1 MEVQVQLGCDILES
15 PRVAQVRGMFDL
27 PPQTRSELSTTHHLP
42 LDEKPWNIG
51 LIFGASGSGK
61 STLAK
66 SIWVNN
72 IHGRP
77 EFDGCKS
84 LLDAFPA
91 GMSILEIA
99 NLLTSVGFSSPP
111 SWLRPFGA
119 LSTGQQF
126 RVELALALARKIQS
140 PEGPLVFDEFTSVVD
155 RTVAQI
161 GSAALAKMVRQ
172 KNLRFVAVSCHHD
185 MVDWLQP
192 DWTYRPE
199 TMQFEWRCLRRRPD
213 IQLQIFRV
221 RSSAWRL
228 FAGHHYLSHS
238 IAGSAVCFQ
247 ANWNGRPV
255 AFSAWLPF
263 VGKGP
268 PTRREHRTVCL
279 PDFQGVGIGQAL
291 SNTVASLWRSQG
303 FRAIS
308 TTTHPGLIA
317 SRMRSKDWVLKRR
330 PGLAGASSKAMPKL
344 KHATTRLTAGFEF
357 VGEAMNPR
365 QGRELLMV

>member
-1 MEVQVQLGCDILES
+1 MQVQVQLGCDILET

-27 PPQTRSELSTTHHLP
+27 AIQSRSELLGTHLLP
-42 LDEKPWNIG
+42 LEEKPWNIG
-51 LIFGASGSGK
+51 LIWGASGSGK
-61 STLAK
+61 STLARALWPEEFARERVWDPAK
-66 SIWVNN
+66 SI
-72 IHGRP
+72 
-77 EFDGCKS
+77 
-84 LLDAFPA
+84 LDAFPH
-91 GMSILEIA
+91 GMSILDITA
-99 NLLTSVGFSSPP
+99 LLNSVGFSSAPA
-111 SWLRPFGA
+111 WLRPMGK

-126 RVELALALARKIQS
+126 RVELALALAQKIQS

-161 GSAALAKMVRQ
+161 GSAALAKIVRQ
-172 KNLRFVAVSCHHD
+172 RKLQFVAVTCHHD
-185 MVDWLQP
+185 VLDWLQP
-192 DWTYRPE
+192 DWTYQPDEQR
-199 TMQFEWRCLRRRPD
+199 FEWRCLRHRPD

-238 IAGSAVCFQ
+238 IAASAVCFQ
-247 ANWNGRPV
+247 ANWKNRPV

-317 SRMRSKDWVLKRR
+317 SRMRSKDWVLKRK
-330 PGLAGASSKAMPKL
+330 PALAGASSKAMPGL

-357 VGEAMNPR
+357 VGEPMNPR
-365 QGRELLMV
+365 QGRELLMM